1 VADTVWV
8 STPALADRLAT
19 VRPDAVVIPNGLDE
33 RIWVH
38 GFAPNL
44 LWDDPIRILCMGTDM
59 HAGDFALIEATLV
72 RLKAEYGDRIV
83 IDVLGLTGDSELPAG
98 LNRISPSVH
107 ASRSYPG
114 FVNWLTSIRPGWHI
128 GLAPLSDTPL
138 NRSKSPIKAM
148 DYAAMGLTVLAS
160 DTPAYR
166 GSIADGPAG
175 QLVAND
181 PIAWHAALDW
191 LIRNEELRHASA
203 LRAHQAFLAGGTL
216 ASQADARRAG
226 LMRLLPDR
234 TGDGVGDLRAGAA
247 ALTISDA
254 QTHPVTRKRRHTAR
268 GR

>member
-1 VADTVWV
+1 MLTVADTVWV

-44 LWDDPIRILCMGTDM
+44 LWDDPIRILCMGRDM

-160 DTPAYR
+160 DTR
-166 GSIADGPAG
+166 RIADRSPTAPPGNSWQTTPLPGTPRWTGSSATRSCGTPVPYGLIKRFSLVEPWRARPTPDAPA
-175 QLVAND
+175 
-181 PIAWHAALDW
+181 
-191 LIRNEELRHASA
+191 
-203 LRAHQAFLAGGTL
+203 
-216 ASQADARRAG
+216 
-226 LMRLLPDR
+226 
-234 TGDGVGDLRAGAA
+234 
-247 ALTISDA
+247 
-254 QTHPVTRKRRHTAR
+254 
-268 GR
+268 